1 MIDGTIDEGYTGEI
15 GVTMRSMAQG
25 TCHFAKGER
34 ICQLVVMPFCPV
46 EIVQAELS
54 ETERGR
60 DGFGSTG
67 TL

>member
-1 MIDGTIDEGYTGEI
+1 
-15 GVTMRSMAQG
+15 
-25 TCHFAKGER
+25 
-34 ICQLVVMPFCPV
+34 MPFCPV